1 MVLGVLV
8 LLEGALTVLWKEPF
22 SALLGSSKS
31 EEAHGEELEQTKR
44 AAQAA
49 RERRE
54 AIHRRALSLN
64 RKAPAGEA
72 IGRLR
77 IPKIDLKT
85 PVVQGT
91 REDSD
96 LTKGPGHY
104 VQTPLPGTKGDWTVG
119 VAGHRTTYGAEFRR
133 LDRLDKGD
141 TMTLTLPYGRFTYAV
156 ERPDGR
162 SAVWRLSKALRAF
175 RLRWTPGRFC
185 SGGMAP
191 PSSKPH
197 KRGLRRW
204 HDAPLELPPPIL
216 SHAGRLVYREHGGRE
231 QDKKAAARVKN
242 LARQRAGIS
251 PICLR

>member
-156 ERPDGR
+156 ERVRIVDDSYQKAFVPKGYDRIGLTACHPPGSAAQRIIAYGKLTKEEPRGAAGGNHLKARSQFGTVMGNGR
-162 SAVWRLSKALRAF
+162 RA
-175 RLRWTPGRFC
+175 PGQHR
-185 SGGMAP
+185 GGT
-191 PSSKPH
+191 
-197 KRGLRRW
+197 
-204 HDAPLELPPPIL
+204 
-216 SHAGRLVYREHGGRE
+216 
-231 QDKKAAARVKN
+231 
-242 LARQRAGIS
+242 
-251 PICLR
+251 

>member
-1 MVLGVLV
+1 VVLGVLV

-54 AIHRRALSLN
+54 AIDHQHRRALSLN

-77 IPKIDLKT
+77 IPKIDLNT
-85 PVVQGT
+85 RVVQGT

-141 TMTLTLPYGRFTYAV
+141 TITLTLPYGRFTYAV
-156 ERPDGR
+156 ERVRIVDDSYQKAFVPKGYDRIGLTACHPPGSAAQRVIAYGKLTKEEPREGR
-162 SAVWRLSKALRAF
+162 
-175 RLRWTPGRFC
+175 P
-185 SGGMAP
+185 
-191 PSSKPH
+191 
-197 KRGLRRW
+197 
-204 HDAPLELPPPIL
+204 
-216 SHAGRLVYREHGGRE
+216 
-231 QDKKAAARVKN
+231 
-242 LARQRAGIS
+242 
-251 PICLR
+251 